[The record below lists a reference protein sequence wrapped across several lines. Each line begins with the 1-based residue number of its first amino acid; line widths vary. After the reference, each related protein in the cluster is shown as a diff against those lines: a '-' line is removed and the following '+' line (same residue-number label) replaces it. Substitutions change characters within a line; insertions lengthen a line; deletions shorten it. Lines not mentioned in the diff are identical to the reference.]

1 MKAGLQNSERG
12 VTWLDDQD
20 GQDDQDDQG
29 GQGGQELAAV
39 MRPARPS

>member
-12 VTWLDDQD
+12 VTWFDDQD